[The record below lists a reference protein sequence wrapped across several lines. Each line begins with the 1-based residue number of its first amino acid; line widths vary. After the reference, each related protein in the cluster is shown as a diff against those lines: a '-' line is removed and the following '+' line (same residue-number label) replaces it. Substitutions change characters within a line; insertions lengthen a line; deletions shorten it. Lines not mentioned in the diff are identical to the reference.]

1 MGRKYYCHAVAA
13 LAVVFAA
20 AVVVAA
26 DRRLSLVVGAAV
38 APEEVSLL
46 RKVAN
51 LMWNGDGNS
60 YQHVWPVITNCL
72 SGFLCFI
79 FFTKEQFV
87 CFYQRSLAGLAV
99 LRRIKFTKLARCCI
113 QILVGPELICCS
125 GFVMKSSLGHAD
137 RTDQAILYYNILL
150 NLR

>member
-72 SGFLCFI
+72 SEFLCFI
-79 FFTKEQFV
+79 FFSQKNNLFV
-87 CFYQRSLAGLAV
+87 FYQRSVAGLAV
-99 LRRIKFTKLARCCI
+99 LRRIKFTKLGRCCI
-113 QILVGPELICCS
+113 YIW
-125 GFVMKSSLGHAD
+125 
-137 RTDQAILYYNILL
+137 
-150 NLR
+150 